1 MQHDKQLEEY
11 GIFATNAKLEIKDN
25 KITIINDENTKRA
38 EIENID
44 CQKLQEKGVQKIDF
58 RGCTFIKQLS
68 LSESELCDTNIKS
81 LTFYDCYFT
90 ESVDLQNINIETSF
104 RLCDFDQEAIFYGS
118 NFNNQKTIT
127 FAHITFNKKADFT
140 GATFN
145 QNTEFL
151 DITFKEEANF
161 YMTEFNCDKVTFNIT
176 CNKEANFKESF
187 FENSAIFGNCDFK
200 EDLNI
205 SIKESKKNE
214 DLNSSIK
221 KDQKIDFEKNKFNTI
236 IIQKEFFSKN
246 VNFKECIF
254 LEKLVLKDY
263 DFNEIT
269 FNTCIFQD
277 NVYFN
282 NSIFEDYADFHECE
296 FEKTANFYGAKFE
309 KAPNFSQVQFKG
321 SLNAVNMDLDFGF
334 ESLREKIK
342 AEYELSK
349 QQAAP
354 RAGKVLEL
362 QFHKSLAS
370 IANDFRDS
378 FRIFKNALI
387 KENNNLDAS
396 EFHKLE
402 LYCKE
407 IELGESPN
415 KRGIQAQSEE
425 DVRKNTKPFKESI
438 DWFLLRFYRKLSE
451 HHTDLLRVLNNL
463 VLLIALYAGFVY
475 IGNFKIGDAKTSSIS
490 QQLFQ
495 HIEAFQ
501 NYIKNLSVVQ
511 EYSLVLIILLILFV
525 AFAIYLVFKLKLLI
539 HIKTTFKIILAGIMK
554 NFWLLLKILS
564 VILSIFCIITFIV
577 LQFETNNRSSI
588 LVNIF
593 GFCLFIILYL
603 WLVCLDS
610 IFLRYIVVII
620 AYIVASVALGDN
632 IAILNPLL
640 GKLISNKEPINDP
653 LFTAIT
659 LAYTILTLLVL
670 FSLQKT
676 ARKNSIVPS

>member
-1 MQHDKQLEEY
+1 MPNSADTAKQFFANIDKAQAEIWHTLFPYLPATPENLAQIQPRRTATKRYKPNEEIPPILEFNITPNRHLVLNTLRLWRLAQYHLHFTNIPNITINQMYLDIGNDIQDNRYERKTLGKFTFRGCAFKEIHTMGLCDFEELHFY
-11 GIFATNAKLEIKDN
+11 DCIFKGKVDFADCHFQKLEFQNCVFESSIAFDRTIFENKAFFIHSTFKDSASFRHSQYMQGAN
-25 KITIINDENTKRA
+25 FSQSIFM
-38 EIENID
+38 
-44 CQKLQEKGVQKIDF
+44 QKID
-58 RGCTFIKQLS
+58 CTEVRFQ
-68 LSESELCDTNIKS
+68 DFAN
-81 LTFYDCYFT
+81 FT
-90 ESVDLQNINIETSF
+90 HT
-104 RLCDFDQEAIFYGS
+104 
-118 NFNNQKTIT
+118 
-127 FAHITFNKKADFT
+127 TFN
-140 GATFN
+140 
-145 QNTEFL
+145 
-151 DITFKEEANF
+151 
-161 YMTEFNCDKVTFNIT
+161 
-176 CNKEANFKESF
+176 
-187 FENSAIFGNCDFK
+187 
-200 EDLNI
+200 
-205 SIKESKKNE
+205 
-214 DLNSSIK
+214 
-221 KDQKIDFEKNKFNTI
+221 
-236 IIQKEFFSKN
+236 
-246 VNFKECIF
+246 
-254 LEKLVLKDY
+254 
-263 DFNEIT
+263 
-269 FNTCIFQD
+269 
-277 NVYFN
+277 
-282 NSIFEDYADFHECE
+282 DYADFSQCE

-309 KAPNFSQVQFKG
+309 KTPNFSQVQFKG

-334 ESLREKIK
+334 ETLREKIK

-378 FRIFKNALI
+378 FRNFKNALI

-415 KRGIQAQSEE
+415 KLGIQAQSEE

-554 NFWLLLKILS
+554 DFWLLLKILS

-610 IFLRYIVVII
+610 IFLRYIVVIV

>member
-1 MQHDKQLEEY
+1 MPNSADTAKQFFANRDKAQAEIWHTLFPYLPATPENLVQIQPRIRTKSFLPNEEIPPILEFDITPNHPLVLNILRLWRLAQY
-11 GIFATNAKLEIKDN
+11 HLYFTNIPN
-25 KITIINDENTKRA
+25 ITINQMYLDIGNDIQDNRYERKTLGKFT
-38 EIENID
+38 
-44 CQKLQEKGVQKIDF
+44 F
-58 RGCTFIKQLS
+58 RGCTFKKIHTMG
-68 LSESELCDTNIKS
+68 LCDFEE
-81 LTFYDCYFT
+81 LRFYDCIFKGKVDFKDCHFQKLEFQNCVF
-90 ESVDLQNINIETSF
+90 ESSIAFDRTIFENKAFFIHSTFKDSASF
-104 RLCDFDQEAIFYGS
+104 RHSQYMQG
-118 NFNNQKTIT
+118 
-127 FAHITFNKKADFT
+127 
-140 GATFN
+140 
-145 QNTEFL
+145 
-151 DITFKEEANF
+151 ANF
-161 YMTEFNCDKVTFNIT
+161 
-176 CNKEANFKESF
+176 SQ
-187 FENSAIFGNCDFK
+187 SIFM
-200 EDLNI
+200 
-205 SIKESKKNE
+205 
-214 DLNSSIK
+214 
-221 KDQKIDFEKNKFNTI
+221 QKIDCTE
-236 IIQKEFFSKN
+236 
-246 VNFKECIF
+246 VR
-254 LEKLVLKDY
+254 
-263 DFNEIT
+263 
-269 FNTCIFQD
+269 FQD
-277 NVYFN
+277 FANFTHTIFN
-282 NSIFEDYADFHECE
+282 DYADFSQCE
-296 FEKTANFYGAKFE
+296 FEKTTNFYGAKFE

-321 SLNAVNMDLDFGF
+321 SLNAVNMKLDFGF
-334 ESLREKIK
+334 TNLKEIISSEFKTHNNILEIPQSFFHTIRQWIGAKDKENIK
-342 AEYELSK
+342 QK
-349 QQAAP
+349 NDAAP
-354 RAGKVLEL
+354 MITKPLTH
-362 QFHKSLAS
+362 F
-370 IANDFRDS
+370 ANDFRDS

-407 IELGESPN
+407 IELGESIHTG
-415 KRGIQAQSEE
+415 GIQAQSEE

-475 IGNFKIGDAKTSSIS
+475 IGNFKIDDAKTSSIS
-490 QQLFQ
+490 QQLSQ
-495 HIEAFQ
+495 NIECLKDSIRESSF
-501 NYIKNLSVVQ
+501 IQ
-511 EYSLVLIILLILFV
+511 EYSLSLQLVLIILSILFV

-554 NFWLLLKILS
+554 DFWLLLKILS

-577 LQFETNNRSSI
+577 LQFEINNRSSI

-610 IFLRYIVVII
+610 IFLRYIVVIV

-640 GKLISNKEPINDP
+640 GKLISDKEPINDP

>member
-1 MQHDKQLEEY
+1 MSITIDDLNFYALNTKKTLNLWHFFKSLTKDDSNDIRIETNENNEKFIAVNREIYLDFSKINHDFKDLDFY
-11 GIFATNAKLEIKDN
+11 NIKCLK
-25 KITIINDENTKRA
+25 KITILDANGARISFQNST
-38 EIENID
+38 I
-44 CQKLQEKGVQKIDF
+44 
-58 RGCTFIKQLS
+58 
-68 LSESELCDTNIKS
+68 CDTISIFGYKNATLNFKS
-81 LTFYDCYFT
+81 
-90 ESVDLQNINIETSF
+90 IN
-104 RLCDFDQEAIFYGS
+104 
-118 NFNNQKTIT
+118 NFLK
-127 FAHITFNKKADFT
+127 D
-140 GATFN
+140 
-145 QNTEFL
+145 
-151 DITFKEEANF
+151 
-161 YMTEFNCDKVTFNIT
+161 FNI
-176 CNKEANFKESF
+176 S
-187 FENSAIFGNCDFK
+187 GGDFK
-200 EDLNI
+200 SIEINSCLKGNGRIIFQSCSFED
-205 SIKESKKNE
+205 
-214 DLNSSIK
+214 
-221 KDQKIDFEKNKFNTI
+221 FNTI
-236 IIQKEFFSKN
+236 GYTKVNIHNEFILRFCTFKGKSYFANLIFKNKINFEQSKFQDIAY
-246 VNFKECIF
+246 FKETIF
-254 LEKLVLKDY
+254 K
-263 DFNEIT
+263 
-269 FNTCIFQD
+269 
-277 NVYFN
+277 
-282 NSIFEDYADFHECE
+282 DYADFSQCE

-334 ESLREKIK
+334 TNLKECIIGEFKKYNNIAPQKQGCFQKIK
-342 AEYELSK
+342 QRISAKLKKE
-349 QQAAP
+349 QANDKKP
-354 RAGKVLEL
+354 TITKPLTH
-362 QFHKSLAS
+362 F
-370 IANDFRDS
+370 ANDFRDS
-378 FRIFKNALI
+378 FRIFKSALI

-407 IELGESPN
+407 IELGESIHTG
-415 KRGIQAQSEE
+415 GIQAQSEE

-438 DWFLLRFYRKLSE
+438 DWFLLKFYRKLSE

-463 VLLIALYAGFVY
+463 ILLIALYAGFVY
-475 IGNFKIGDAKTSSIS
+475 IGNFKIDDAKTSSIS

-511 EYSLVLIILLILFV
+511 EYSLVLIILSILFV

-554 NFWLLLKILS
+554 DFWLLLKILS

-610 IFLRYIVVII
+610 IFLRYIVVIV

-632 IAILNPLL
+632 IAILNPLI
-640 GKLISNKEPINDP
+640 GKLITGKTSTNDP
-653 LFTAIT
+653 LFATIT

>member
-1 MQHDKQLEEY
+1 MPNSADTAKQFFANIDKAQAEIWHTLFPYLPTTPENIAQIQPRIRTKSFLPNEEIPPILEFDITPNRPFVLNILRLWRLAKY
-11 GIFATNAKLEIKDN
+11 HLYFTNIPN
-25 KITIINDENTKRA
+25 ITINPMYGDIGNDIQDNRYERKTLGKFT
-38 EIENID
+38 
-44 CQKLQEKGVQKIDF
+44 F
-58 RGCTFIKQLS
+58 RGCTFKKIHTMG
-68 LSESELCDTNIKS
+68 LCDFEE
-81 LTFYDCYFT
+81 LHFYDCIFKGKVDFKDCHFQKLEFQNCVS
-90 ESVDLQNINIETSF
+90 ESSITFDRAIFENKAFFIHSTFKDSASF
-104 RLCDFDQEAIFYGS
+104 RHSQYMQG
-118 NFNNQKTIT
+118 
-127 FAHITFNKKADFT
+127 
-140 GATFN
+140 
-145 QNTEFL
+145 
-151 DITFKEEANF
+151 ANF
-161 YMTEFNCDKVTFNIT
+161 
-176 CNKEANFKESF
+176 SQ
-187 FENSAIFGNCDFK
+187 SIFM
-200 EDLNI
+200 
-205 SIKESKKNE
+205 
-214 DLNSSIK
+214 
-221 KDQKIDFEKNKFNTI
+221 QKIDCTE
-236 IIQKEFFSKN
+236 
-246 VNFKECIF
+246 VR
-254 LEKLVLKDY
+254 
-263 DFNEIT
+263 
-269 FNTCIFQD
+269 FQD
-277 NVYFN
+277 FANFTHTT
-282 NSIFEDYADFHECE
+282 FKDYADFSQCE

-309 KAPNFSQVQFKG
+309 KVPNFSQVQFKG
-321 SLNAVNMDLDFGF
+321 SLNAVNMKLDFGF
-334 ESLREKIK
+334 TNLKEIISSEFKTHNNILEIPQSFFHTIRQWIGAKDKENIK
-342 AEYELSK
+342 QK
-349 QQAAP
+349 NDAAP
-354 RAGKVLEL
+354 MITKPLTH
-362 QFHKSLAS
+362 F
-370 IANDFRDS
+370 ANDFRDS

-407 IELGESPN
+407 IELGESIHAG
-415 KRGIQAQSEE
+415 GIQAQSEE

-495 HIEAFQ
+495 HIETFQ

-511 EYSLVLIILLILFV
+511 EYSLVLIILLILFM

-554 NFWLLLKILS
+554 DFWLLLKILS

-610 IFLRYIVVII
+610 IFLRYIVVIV

-640 GKLISNKEPINDP
+640 GKLISDKEPINDP

>member
-1 MQHDKQLEEY
+1 MENFANTAKQFSANIDKAQEEIYSILFPMFPATPENLAQIQPRRTATKRYKPNEEIPPILEFNITPNRPLVLNTLRLWRLAQYHLYFINTPNITINTTHLDFGNDIQDNRYERKTLGKFTFRGCAFTEITMGLCDFEELHFY
-11 GIFATNAKLEIKDN
+11 DCVFNGKVILKDCHFQKLEFQNCMFESSIAFDRIIFENKAFFIHSTFKDSASFRHSQYMQGAN
-25 KITIINDENTKRA
+25 FSQSIFM
-38 EIENID
+38 
-44 CQKLQEKGVQKIDF
+44 QKID
-58 RGCTFIKQLS
+58 CTEVRFQ
-68 LSESELCDTNIKS
+68 DFAN
-81 LTFYDCYFT
+81 FT
-90 ESVDLQNINIETSF
+90 HT
-104 RLCDFDQEAIFYGS
+104 
-118 NFNNQKTIT
+118 
-127 FAHITFNKKADFT
+127 
-140 GATFN
+140 
-145 QNTEFL
+145 
-151 DITFKEEANF
+151 TFK
-161 YMTEFNCDKVTFNIT
+161 
-176 CNKEANFKESF
+176 
-187 FENSAIFGNCDFK
+187 
-200 EDLNI
+200 
-205 SIKESKKNE
+205 
-214 DLNSSIK
+214 
-221 KDQKIDFEKNKFNTI
+221 
-236 IIQKEFFSKN
+236 
-246 VNFKECIF
+246 
-254 LEKLVLKDY
+254 
-263 DFNEIT
+263 
-269 FNTCIFQD
+269 
-277 NVYFN
+277 
-282 NSIFEDYADFHECE
+282 DYADFSQCE

-425 DVRKNTKPFKESI
+425 DVRKNTKLFKESI

-475 IGNFKIGDAKTSSIS
+475 IGNFKIDDAKTSSIS

-539 HIKTTFKIILAGIMK
+539 HIKTTFKIILTGIMK

>member
-1 MQHDKQLEEY
+1 MSITIDDLNFYALNTKETLNLWHFFKSL
-11 GIFATNAKLEIKDN
+11 IKDDSN
-25 KITIINDENTKRA
+25 DIRIETNENNEKFIVVNREIYLDFSKINHDFKDLDFYNIKCLKKITLLNA
-38 EIENID
+38 
-44 CQKLQEKGVQKIDF
+44 
-58 RGCTFIKQLS
+58 
-68 LSESELCDTNIKS
+68 SEASISFQNSTICDTISICGYKNVTLNLKGINNFLKDFNIS
-81 LTFYDCYFT
+81 
-90 ESVDLQNINIETSF
+90 
-104 RLCDFDQEAIFYGS
+104 GS
-118 NFNNQKTIT
+118 NFK
-127 FAHITFNKKADFT
+127 
-140 GATFN
+140 
-145 QNTEFL
+145 
-151 DITFKEEANF
+151 
-161 YMTEFNCDKVTFNIT
+161 NIGINSHLKGDGRIIFQG
-176 CNKEANFKESF
+176 CSF
-187 FENSAIFGNCDFK
+187 
-200 EDLNI
+200 ED
-205 SIKESKKNE
+205 
-214 DLNSSIK
+214 
-221 KDQKIDFEKNKFNTI
+221 FNTI
-236 IIQKEFFSKN
+236 GYTKVNIHNEFILKFCTFKGKSYFANLIFKNKINFEQSKFQDIAY
-246 VNFKECIF
+246 FKETIF
-254 LEKLVLKDY
+254 K
-263 DFNEIT
+263 
-269 FNTCIFQD
+269 
-277 NVYFN
+277 
-282 NSIFEDYADFHECE
+282 DYADFSQCE

-309 KAPNFSQVQFKG
+309 KVPNFSQVQFKG

-334 ESLREKIK
+334 ETLREKIK
-342 AEYELSK
+342 AEHELSK

>member
-1 MQHDKQLEEY
+1 MEYDEQLEEY
-11 GIFATNAKLEIKDN
+11 GILATNAKIDIKDN
-25 KITIINDENTKRA
+25 KITINNKNTKRA

-58 RGCTFIKQLS
+58 RDCTFIKQLS

-104 RLCDFDQEAIFYGS
+104 RLCDFQQEAIFCNS
-118 NFNNQKTIT
+118 IFNNQKTIT
-127 FAHITFNKKADFT
+127 FARITFNKKADFT

-221 KDQKIDFEKNKFNTI
+221 KDQKIDFKKNTFNTI

-246 VNFKECIF
+246 VNFKECTF
-254 LEKLVLKDY
+254 LNKLVLKDY
-263 DFNEIT
+263 DFNKTT
-269 FNTCIFQD
+269 FNTCVFKD

-282 NSIFEDYADFHECE
+282 NSTFKDSADFHECE
-296 FEKTANFYGAKFE
+296 FEKTANFYGVKFE

-334 ESLREKIK
+334 ETLREKIK
-342 AEYELSK
+342 AEHELSK

-554 NFWLLLKILS
+554 DFWLLLKILS

-577 LQFETNNRSSI
+577 LQFEINNRSSI

-610 IFLRYIVVII
+610 IFLRYIVVIV
-620 AYIVASVALGDN
+620 AYIVASVALSDN

-640 GKLISNKEPINDP
+640 GKLISDKEPINDP

>member
-1 MQHDKQLEEY
+1 MPNFADTAKQ
-11 GIFATNAKLEIKDN
+11 FSA
-25 KITIINDENTKRA
+25 
-38 EIENID
+38 NID
-44 CQKLQEKGVQKIDF
+44 KAQEEIYSILFPMFPATPENLAQIQPRRTATKCYIPNEEIPPILEFNITPNRPLVLNVLRLWRLAKYHLYFTNIQNIAINTMHLDFGNDIQDERYERKTLGKFTF
-58 RGCTFIKQLS
+58 RGCTFTEIHTMG
-68 LSESELCDTNIKS
+68 LCDFEELHFYSCVFNGKVDFKDCHFQKLEFQNCVFESSVS
-81 LTFYDCYFT
+81 LDRASFINKAFFTHSTFKD
-90 ESVDLQNINIETSF
+90 STSF
-104 RLCDFDQEAIFYGS
+104 RHSQYM
-118 NFNNQKTIT
+118 QR
-127 FAHITFNKKADFT
+127 
-140 GATFN
+140 
-145 QNTEFL
+145 
-151 DITFKEEANF
+151 ANF
-161 YMTEFNCDKVTFNIT
+161 
-176 CNKEANFKESF
+176 SQ
-187 FENSAIFGNCDFK
+187 SIFM
-200 EDLNI
+200 
-205 SIKESKKNE
+205 
-214 DLNSSIK
+214 
-221 KDQKIDFEKNKFNTI
+221 QKIDCTE
-236 IIQKEFFSKN
+236 
-246 VNFKECIF
+246 VR
-254 LEKLVLKDY
+254 
-263 DFNEIT
+263 
-269 FNTCIFQD
+269 FQD
-277 NVYFN
+277 FANFTHTT
-282 NSIFEDYADFHECE
+282 FKDYADFSQCE

-321 SLNAVNMDLDFGF
+321 SLNAVNMDLDFDFTNLKECIIGEF
-334 ESLREKIK
+334 KKYNNIAPQKQGCFQKIK
-342 AEYELSK
+342 QRIGAKLKKE
-349 QQAAP
+349 QANDKKP
-354 RAGKVLEL
+354 TITKPLTH
-362 QFHKSLAS
+362 F
-370 IANDFRDS
+370 ANDFRDS

-475 IGNFKIGDAKTSSIS
+475 IGNFKIDDAKTSSIS

-554 NFWLLLKILS
+554 DFWLLLKILS

-610 IFLRYIVVII
+610 IFLRYIVVIV

-632 IAILNPLL
+632 IAILNPLI
-640 GKLISNKEPINDP
+640 GKLITNDKTMTNDP
-653 LFTAIT
+653 LFATIT

>member
-1 MQHDKQLEEY
+1 MPNSADTVKQFFANIDKAQAEIWHTLFPYLPATPENLAQIQPRIRTKSFLPNEEIPPILEFDITPNHPLVLNTLRLWRLAQYHLHFTNIPNITINQMYLDIGNDIQDNRYERKTLGKFTFRGCAFTEITMGLCDFEELHFY
-11 GIFATNAKLEIKDN
+11 NCIFKGKVDFADCHFQKLEFQNCVSESSITFDRAIFENKAFFIHSTFKDSASFRHSQYMQGAN
-25 KITIINDENTKRA
+25 FSQSIFM
-38 EIENID
+38 
-44 CQKLQEKGVQKIDF
+44 QKID
-58 RGCTFIKQLS
+58 CTEVRFQ
-68 LSESELCDTNIKS
+68 DFAN
-81 LTFYDCYFT
+81 FT
-90 ESVDLQNINIETSF
+90 HT
-104 RLCDFDQEAIFYGS
+104 
-118 NFNNQKTIT
+118 
-127 FAHITFNKKADFT
+127 
-140 GATFN
+140 
-145 QNTEFL
+145 
-151 DITFKEEANF
+151 TFK
-161 YMTEFNCDKVTFNIT
+161 
-176 CNKEANFKESF
+176 
-187 FENSAIFGNCDFK
+187 
-200 EDLNI
+200 
-205 SIKESKKNE
+205 
-214 DLNSSIK
+214 
-221 KDQKIDFEKNKFNTI
+221 
-236 IIQKEFFSKN
+236 
-246 VNFKECIF
+246 
-254 LEKLVLKDY
+254 
-263 DFNEIT
+263 
-269 FNTCIFQD
+269 
-277 NVYFN
+277 
-282 NSIFEDYADFHECE
+282 DYADFSQCE

-334 ESLREKIK
+334 TNLKEIISGEFKTHNNIAPQKQGCFQKIK
-342 AEYELSK
+342 QRISAKLKKE
-349 QQAAP
+349 QANDKKP
-354 RAGKVLEL
+354 TITKPLTH
-362 QFHKSLAS
+362 F
-370 IANDFRDS
+370 ANDFRDS

-387 KENNNLDAS
+387 KANNNLDAS

-463 VLLIALYAGFVY
+463 ILLIALYAGFIY
-475 IGNFKIGDAKTSSIS
+475 IGNFEIDDAKTSSIS
-490 QQLFQ
+490 QQLSQ
-495 HIEAFQ
+495 NIECLKDSIRESSF
-501 NYIKNLSVVQ
+501 IQ
-511 EYSLVLIILLILFV
+511 EYSLSLQLVLIILSILFV

-554 NFWLLLKILS
+554 DFWLLLKILS

-610 IFLRYIVVII
+610 IFLRYIVVIV
-620 AYIVASVALGDN
+620 AYIVASVTLGDN

-640 GKLISNKEPINDP
+640 GKLTSDKEPINDP
-653 LFTAIT
+653 LFATIT